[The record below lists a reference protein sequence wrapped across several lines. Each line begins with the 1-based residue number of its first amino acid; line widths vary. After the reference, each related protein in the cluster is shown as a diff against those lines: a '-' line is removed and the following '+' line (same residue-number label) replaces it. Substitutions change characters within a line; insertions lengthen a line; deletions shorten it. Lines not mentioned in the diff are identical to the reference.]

1 MGAAEPGVVGRVCA
15 CAVSWIFPRFFKGK
29 GKKKHESF
37 PNIETLQYLQDESN
51 LFGWL
56 VGYG

>member
-1 MGAAEPGVVGRVCA
+1 VWSAECARVLSA
-15 CAVSWIFPRFFKGK
+15 GYSHDFLSVKA
-29 GKKKHESF
+29 KKKHESF